1 MLIALHKPYDVLSQF
16 TPEQPGQRTLAE
28 FGLPKEVY
36 AIGRLDRD
44 SEGLLLL
51 TNERALVD
59 RLLNPR
65 QGHPRTYHVLV
76 ERVPEDGALRTLSQ
90 EVMIDGRPTLPC
102 KVHRLDPAPGYAPRV
117 PPVRFRKNVPDC
129 WLELTLTEG
138 RNRQVRRMTA
148 AIGHPTLRL
157 IRTATGRFPLG
168 DLPAG
173 CWRELKAAEYA
184 AVLEMPSRR

>member
-16 TPEQPGQRTLAE
+16 TAELPGQRTLSE

-36 AIGRLDRD
+36 PVGRLDRD

-65 QGHPRTYHVLV
+65 RGHPRTYQVLV
-76 ERVPEDGALRTLSQ
+76 ERVPDGGALAKLAGG
-90 EVMIDGRPTLPC
+90 VLLDGKPTLPC
-102 KVHRLDPAPGYAPRV
+102 RARILEPAPEHAPRV
-117 PPVRFRKNVPDC
+117 PPVRVRKQIVDC

-148 AIGHPTLRL
+148 AVGHPTLRL
-157 IRTATGRFPLG
+157 VRTAVGRFLLG
-168 DLPAG
+168 DLPVG
-173 CWRELKAAEYA
+173 QWRELTAAERE
-184 AVLEMPSRR
+184 AVLAG

>member
-16 TPEQPGQRTLAE
+16 TAEVPGQRTLAE

-36 AIGRLDRD
+36 PIGRLDRD

-65 QGHPRTYHVLV
+65 QGHPRTYHVFV
-76 ERVPEDGALRTLSQ
+76 ERVPEEGTLATLARGVLLDGKL
-90 EVMIDGRPTLPC
+90 TLPC
-102 KVHRLDPAPGYAPRV
+102 KVRRLEPAPCHTERI
-117 PPVRFRKNVPDC
+117 PPVRFRKNVLDC

-148 AIGHPTLRL
+148 AIGHPVLRL
-157 IRTATGRFPLG
+157 IRVSVGRFSALELKPG
-168 DLPAG
+168 E
-173 CWRELKAAEYA
+173 WRELDEAERQR
-184 AVLEMPSRR
+184 VFSGV